1 MSNIAEYLEKILAA
15 RYGKDVRQSIYDAIK
30 EVDRVADTAQDSATA
45 SAKAAAESAKNA
57 SESATAAVGS
67 ATAAASSEQN
77 AANSAQAAAGS
88 ATAAS
93 ESAQN
98 AANSVQTAAGSATA
112 AASSER
118 NAAES
123 AKNAGKSASAAAGS
137 ATAAASSEQNAA
149 NSAQAAAESEKKAE
163 ASAKRVEGGATAAES
178 YAHGGTGSRDN
189 EETDN
194 AKYYKEQAER
204 IAEGLKGSLLP
215 MGTITFAQLPESPKE
230 GYMYNISDEFV
241 TTDRFKEGAG
251 RTIPAGTNVYY
262 TADGYWD
269 CMAGSPVTGVK
280 GAKEE
285 SYRRGN
291 INLTPQNIG
300 ALPEDG
306 NAATATKAQQD
317 ATGRN
322 IVDTYLEKTGD
333 TGANTVTFTSGD
345 SASAVGWS
353 NIPVLSSGERHSSI
367 LEKLSTMLKNVRY
380 LNASKADSNH
390 THAWGSLS
398 GTPSSFPPAPHGHD
412 YLPLSGGTVTGNFAV
427 TGNLSSDRYYTA
439 TPGRTMVFESG
450 GFVNIQVGQSAQVRN
465 QGDTG
470 WAAIS
475 AREFVQ
481 QSSKRYKENIEEM
494 TEEYAKKLL
503 ELRPVSYDYKN
514 KADGVGCYGLIAE
527 EVDAVESYPVFY
539 NDDHAPEGIDYSKFV
554 PQIIKLLQMHE
565 KELEK
570 LKENREIRA

>member
-15 RYGKDVRQSIYDAIK
+15 RYGKDVRQSIHDSIK

-45 SAKAAAESAKNA
+45 SAKAAAQSAQNA
-57 SESATAAVGS
+57 SESAVAAV
-67 ATAAASSEQN
+67 
-77 AANSAQAAAGS
+77 GS

-98 AANSVQTAAGSATA
+98 ASNSAQTAAESATA
-112 AASSER
+112 AASSEK

-123 AKNAGKSASAAAGS
+123 AKNAGEGANAAAGS
-137 ATAAASSEQNAA
+137 ASAASVSEQNAA
-149 NSAQAAAESEKKAE
+149 NSAKAAAESEKNAE

-194 AKYYKEQAER
+194 ARYYKEQAER

-251 RTIPAGTNVYY
+251 HTIPAGTNVYY

-306 NAATATKAQQD
+306 NAVSATKAAQD
-317 ATGRN
+317 GRGRN
-322 IVDTYLEKTGD
+322 IVDTYLEKEGD
-333 TGANTVTFTSGD
+333 TQKNTVTFVSAD
-345 SASAVGWS
+345 SASPTAWE
-353 NIPVLSSGERHSSI
+353 NIEVLKSGEKHSFIFGKISI
-367 LEKLSTMLKNVRY
+367 MVKNVRY
-380 LNASKADSNH
+380 LYRLLGTSDISKIGD
-390 THAWGSLS
+390 
-398 GTPSSFPPAPHGHD
+398 
-412 YLPLSGGTVTGNFAV
+412 GTVTGAISRINGHSHDERYVKKSGDSMNGALNFANV
-427 TGNLSSDRYYTA
+427 MNRLGVKPQCAYGMA
-439 TPGRTMVFESG
+439 IVKMV
-450 GFVNIQVGQSAQVRN
+450 
-465 QGDTG
+465 
-470 WAAIS
+470 
-475 AREFVQ
+475 
-481 QSSKRYKENIEEM
+481 
-494 TEEYAKKLL
+494 
-503 ELRPVSYDYKN
+503 
-514 KADGVGCYGLIAE
+514 
-527 EVDAVESYPVFY
+527 
-539 NDDHAPEGIDYSKFV
+539 
-554 PQIIKLLQMHE
+554 
-565 KELEK
+565 
-570 LKENREIRA
+570 

>member
-77 AANSAQAAAGS
+77 AASSAQAAAGS

-98 AANSVQTAAGSATA
+98 AANS
-112 AASSER
+112 
-118 NAAES
+118 
-123 AKNAGKSASAAAGS
+123 
-137 ATAAASSEQNAA
+137 
-149 NSAQAAAESEKKAE
+149 AQAAAESEKNAE

-194 AKYYKEQAER
+194 ARYYKEQAER

-317 ATGRN
+317 GSGRN

-380 LNASKADSNH
+380 LYANKADSNH
-390 THAWGSLS
+390 SHAWGSLT
-398 GTPSSFPPAPHGHD
+398 GTPSTFPPAPHAHD
-412 YLPLSGGTVTGNFAV
+412 YLPLSGGTVTGNLAV

-481 QSSKRYKENIEEM
+481 QSSAKYKENIEDM
-494 TEEYAKKLL
+494 TEDYAKKLL

-527 EVDAVESYPVFY
+527 EVDAIESYPVYY
-539 NDDHAPEGIDYSKFV
+539 NDDHEAEGIDYSKFV

-570 LKENREIRA
+570 LKENRETRA

>member
-1 MSNIAEYLEKILAA
+1 MSNIAEYLEKILAE
-15 RYGKDVRQSIYDAIK
+15 RYGKDVRQSIHDAIK

-67 ATAAASSEQN
+67 ATAAAASEQN

-88 ATAAS
+88 AAAAS

-215 MGTITFAQLPESPKE
+215 MGTITFAQLPKSPKE

-306 NAATATKAQQD
+306 NAVSATKATQD
-317 ATGRN
+317 SSGRN

-333 TGANTVTFTSGD
+333 TGGNTVTFTSGD
-345 SASAVGWS
+345 SVSAAGWS
-353 NIPVLSSGERHSSI
+353 DIPVLSSGERHSSI

-380 LNASKADSNH
+380 LYTSKADAGH
-390 THAWGSLS
+390 THAWGSLP
-398 GTPSSFPPAPHGHD
+398 GTPATFPASPHTHD
-412 YLPLSGGTVTGNFAV
+412 YLPLTGGTVSGNLAV
-427 TGNLSSDRYYTA
+427 TGSLSSDRYYTA

-450 GFVNIQVGQSAQVRN
+450 GFVNLQVGQSAQVRN

-481 QSSKRYKENIEEM
+481 QSSAKYKENIEDM
-494 TEEYAKKLL
+494 TEDYAKKLL
-503 ELRPVSYDYKN
+503 DLRPVSYDYKN

-554 PQIIKLLQMHE
+554 PQIIKMLQIYE
-565 KELEK
+565 
-570 LKENREIRA
+570 REIRELKNR

>member
-77 AANSAQAAAGS
+77 AANSAQAAA
-88 ATAAS
+88 
-93 ESAQN
+93 
-98 AANSVQTAAGSATA
+98 
-112 AASSER
+112 
-118 NAAES
+118 
-123 AKNAGKSASAAAGS
+123 
-137 ATAAASSEQNAA
+137 
-149 NSAQAAAESEKKAE
+149 ESEKKAE
-163 ASAKRVEGGATAAES
+163 ASAKRVEGGATDAES

-189 EETDN
+189 EDTDN
-194 AKYYKEQAER
+194 ARYYKEQAER

-251 RTIPAGTNVYY
+251 HTIPAGTNVYY

-280 GAKEE
+280 GTKEE

-317 ATGRN
+317 ASGRN

-333 TGANTVTFTSGD
+333 TGGNTVTFTSGD
-345 SASAVGWS
+345 SVSAAGWS
-353 NIPVLSSGERHSSI
+353 DIPVLSSGERHSSI

-380 LNASKADSNH
+380 LYTSKADSNH
-390 THAWGSLS
+390 THAWGSLP
-398 GTPSSFPPAPHGHD
+398 GTPVTFPAAPHTHD
-412 YLPLSGGTVTGNFAV
+412 YLPLTGGTVSGNLAV
-427 TGNLSSDRYYTA
+427 TGSLSSDRYYTA

-450 GFVNIQVGQSAQVRN
+450 GFVNLQVGQSAQVRN

-481 QSSKRYKENIEEM
+481 QSSARYKENIDEM

>member
-163 ASAKRVEGGATAAES
+163 ASAKRVEGGATDAES

-189 EETDN
+189 EDTDN
-194 AKYYKEQAER
+194 ARYYKEQAER

-251 RTIPAGTNVYY
+251 HTIPAGTNVYY

-317 ATGRN
+317 GSGRN

-380 LNASKADSNH
+380 LYANKADSNH
-390 THAWGSLS
+390 SHAWGSLT
-398 GTPSSFPPAPHGHD
+398 GTPSTFPPAPHAHD
-412 YLPLSGGTVTGNFAV
+412 YLPLSGGTVTGNLAV

-481 QSSKRYKENIEEM
+481 QSSAKYKENIEDM
-494 TEEYAKKLL
+494 TEDYAKKLL

-527 EVDAVESYPVFY
+527 EVDAIESYPVYY
-539 NDDHAPEGIDYSKFV
+539 NDDHEAEGIDYSKFV

>member
-15 RYGKDVRQSIYDAIK
+15 RYGKDVRQSIHDAIK

-88 ATAAS
+88 AAAAS

-306 NAATATKAQQD
+306 NAVSATKATQD
-317 ATGRN
+317 SSGRN

-333 TGANTVTFTSGD
+333 TGGNTVTFTSGD
-345 SASAVGWS
+345 SVSAAGWS
-353 NIPVLSSGERHSSI
+353 DIPVLSSGERHSSI

-380 LNASKADSNH
+380 LYTSKADAGH
-390 THAWGSLS
+390 THAWGSFP
-398 GTPSSFPPAPHGHD
+398 GTPATFPASPHTHD
-412 YLPLSGGTVTGNFAV
+412 YLPLTGGTVSGNLAV
-427 TGNLSSDRYYTA
+427 TGSLSSDRYYTA

-450 GFVNIQVGQSAQVRN
+450 GFVNLQVGQSAQVRN

-481 QSSKRYKENIEEM
+481 QSSAKYKENIEDM
-494 TEEYAKKLL
+494 TEDYAKKLL

-527 EVDAVESYPVFY
+527 EVDAIESYPVYY
-539 NDDHAPEGIDYSKFV
+539 NDDHEAEGIDYSKFV
-554 PQIIKLLQMHE
+554 PQIIKMLQMHE

>member
-30 EVDRVADTAQDSATA
+30 EVDRVADTAQNSATA
-45 SAKAAAESAKNA
+45 SAKAAAESAQNAAESASAASGSASAAAESEKNA
-57 SESATAAVGS
+57 QTSA
-67 ATAAASSEQN
+67 EN
-77 AANSAQAAAGS
+77 AANSEQ
-88 ATAAS
+88 TVS

-98 AANSVQTAAGSATA
+98 AAESASTAAGSASAAATSEQNA
-112 AASSER
+112 AAS
-118 NAAES
+118 AES
-123 AKNAGKSASAAAGS
+123 AEVSASAAA
-137 ATAAASSEQNAA
+137 TSEQNAA
-149 NSAQAAAESEKKAE
+149 ASAQRVEGSASAAAESERKAGE
-163 ASAKRVEGGATAAES
+163 SFQRAQGSATEAES
-178 YAHGGTGSRDN
+178 YARGGTGTRDN
-189 EETDN
+189 EDVDN
-194 AKYYKEQAER
+194 ARYYKEQAER
-204 IAEGLKGSLLP
+204 VAEGLKGSLLP
-215 MGTITFAQLPESPKE
+215 MGTITFSQLPEDPKD

-380 LNASKADSNH
+380 LYANKADSNH
-390 THAWGSLS
+390 SHAWGSLT
-398 GTPSSFPPAPHGHD
+398 GTPSTFPPAPHAHD
-412 YLPLSGGTVTGNFAV
+412 YLPLSGGTVTGNLAV

-481 QSSKRYKENIEEM
+481 QSSAKYKENIEDM
-494 TEEYAKKLL
+494 TEDYAKKLL

-527 EVDAVESYPVFY
+527 EVDAIESYPVYY
-539 NDDHAPEGIDYSKFV
+539 NDDHEAEGIDYSKFV

-570 LKENREIRA
+570 LKENRETRA

>member
-1 MSNIAEYLEKILAA
+1 MSNIAEYLGKILAA
-15 RYGKDVRQSIYDAIK
+15 RYGKDVRQSIHDAIE

-45 SAKAAAESAKNA
+45 SAKAAAESAQNA
-57 SESATAAVGS
+57 GAS
-67 ATAAASSEQN
+67 AAAAE
-77 AANSAQAAAGS
+77 GS

-98 AANSVQTAAGSATA
+98 AANSAQA
-112 AASSER
+112 
-118 NAAES
+118 AAES
-123 AKNAGKSASAAAGS
+123 ASAASG
-137 ATAAASSEQNAA
+137 SEQNAA
-149 NSAQAAAESEKKAE
+149 NSAQAAAESEKNAE

-178 YAHGGTGSRDN
+178 YAHGGTGTREN
-189 EETDN
+189 EEVDN
-194 AKYYKEQAER
+194 ARYYKEQAER
-204 IAEGLKGSLLP
+204 VAEGLKGSLLP
-215 MGTITFAQLPESPKE
+215 MGTIPFAQLPENPKD

-251 RTIPAGTNVYY
+251 HTIPAGMNVYY

-317 ATGRN
+317 GSGRN

-380 LNASKADSNH
+380 LYANKSDINH
-390 THAWGSLS
+390 THVWGTLP
-398 GTPSSFPPAPHGHD
+398 GTPSVFPPAPHVHD
-412 YLPLSGGTVTGNFAV
+412 YLPLSGGTINGNLAV
-427 TGNLSSDRYYTA
+427 LGSLSSDRYYTA
-439 TPGRTMVFESG
+439 TPGRTMVFETG
-450 GFVNIQVGQSAQVRN
+450 GFMNLQVGQSAQVRN
-465 QGDTG
+465 QTDTG

-481 QSSKRYKENIEEM
+481 QSSARYKENIEEM
-494 TEEYAKKLL
+494 TDEYAKKLL
-503 ELRPVSYDYKN
+503 ELRPVSFDYKN

-554 PQIIKLLQMHE
+554 PQIIKLLQIHE
-565 KELEK
+565 KEIEK

>member
-1 MSNIAEYLEKILAA
+1 MSNIAEYLEKILAT
-15 RYGKDVRQSIYDAIK
+15 RYGKDVRQSIHDAIK

-67 ATAAASSEQN
+67 ATAASESAQN
-77 AANSAQAAAGS
+77 AANSEQAAAGS
-88 ATAAS
+88 AAAAS

-98 AANSVQTAAGSATA
+98 AANSVQTVAGSATA

-306 NAATATKAQQD
+306 NAVSATKATQD
-317 ATGRN
+317 SSGRN

-333 TGANTVTFTSGD
+333 TGGNTVTFTSGD
-345 SASAVGWS
+345 SVSAAGWS
-353 NIPVLSSGERHSSI
+353 DIPVLSSGERHSSI

-380 LNASKADSNH
+380 LYTSKADAGH
-390 THAWGSLS
+390 THAWGSFP
-398 GTPSSFPPAPHGHD
+398 GTPATFPASPHTHD
-412 YLPLSGGTVTGNFAV
+412 YLPLTGGTVSGNLAV
-427 TGNLSSDRYYTA
+427 TGSLSSDRYYTA

-450 GFVNIQVGQSAQVRN
+450 GFVNLQVGQSAQVRN

-481 QSSKRYKENIEEM
+481 QSSAKYKENIEDM
-494 TEEYAKKLL
+494 TEDYAKKLL

-527 EVDAVESYPVFY
+527 EVDAIESYPVYY
-539 NDDHAPEGIDYSKFV
+539 NDDHEAEGIDYSKFV
-554 PQIIKLLQMHE
+554 PQIIKMLQMHE